1 MVLQTV
7 LVASMGHLF
16 VCSQSRSTRSFIHCQ
31 HCEAY
36 FIYESLYDL
45 SVWYVLLYRQRY
57 IEEELAKRRGAS
69 VQKAEQATNE
79 NELFMTPEH
88 LRVSDCVLVLGRLS
102 VLLGRLMDVLKF

>member
-1 MVLQTV
+1 
-7 LVASMGHLF
+7 
-16 VCSQSRSTRSFIHCQ
+16 
-31 HCEAY
+31 
-36 FIYESLYDL
+36 
-45 SVWYVLLYRQRY
+45 
-57 IEEELAKRRGAS
+57 